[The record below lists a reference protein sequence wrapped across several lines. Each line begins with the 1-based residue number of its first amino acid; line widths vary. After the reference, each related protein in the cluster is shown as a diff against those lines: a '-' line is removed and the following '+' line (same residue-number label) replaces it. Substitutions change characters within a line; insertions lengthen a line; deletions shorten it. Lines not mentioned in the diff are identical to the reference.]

1 MPTVCD
7 MNCFACPHEDCIFD
21 DLTYQD
27 YQSEKEID
35 LLSGAKVLKT
45 SPSMLAS
52 RKQYR
57 EENKEKIAA
66 SRKQYYEENKEKIA
80 AYGKQYREEN
90 KEKIAAYGKQYREEN
105 KEAIRAEQKS
115 YYQRNKDKWKT
126 YAQNRKEKLANGG
139 NQSRD

>member
-1 MPTVCD
+1 MPAVCD

-66 SRKQYYEENKEKIA
+66 
-80 AYGKQYREEN
+80 
-90 KEKIAAYGKQYREEN
+90 YGKQYREEN